1 MLFNE
6 RCYNESAYNSK
17 RESVPYEIVTDTIQR
32 IFVQRRASADVKIFI
47 KTQRDIFADSWQVV
61 SLIKRIAAD
70 FSVKAYLLRGSFFD
84 SKQSVFIIGSVL
96 ADTEQLAIRM
106 RSIDVDTTQIAHL
119 QRSNLFDT
127 TQKVKL
133 PYNVEAD
140 TSQRVFIL
148 QINEYDILA
157 NCILIASVL
166 ADTEQPVYL
175 PRAFQSDIQLAV
187 RFLTEMAAD
196 TTQRVFFE
204 RLTRF
209 NVFVISWMPIDI
221 GADAKYEVRALI
233 RLPENSFLFGSD
245 VYNYKVYNQRSWGIN
260 KKFLAD
266 TEQPVYLPR
275 AFQSDIQ
282 LAVRFLTEMAADT
295 TQRVFFERLTRFNV
309 FVISWMPIDI
319 GADAKYEVRALI
331 RLPENSFLFG
341 SDVYNYKVYNQRS
354 WGINKK
360 FLADTE
366 QKIYLLKRTDI
377 DTIQV
382 SYCKRQYFA
391 DTQQALKLP
400 RLIAADFKLAS
411 YLKTQSRFDTE
422 INAVFFT
429 YKKDP
434 YQGARDVSSLVYS
447 RFIDDDIYTFLAPD
461 KVSARL
467 KRISVRAKNISPAVY
482 IKRRDANK

>member
-1 MLFNE
+1 MAVRFLTE
-6 RCYNESAYNSK
+6 
-17 RESVPYEIVTDTIQR
+17 V
-32 IFVQRRASADVKIFI
+32 
-47 KTQRDIFADSWQVV
+47 
-61 SLIKRIAAD
+61 AA
-70 FSVKAYLLRGSFFD
+70 
-84 SKQSVFIIGSVL
+84 
-96 ADTEQLAIRM
+96 
-106 RSIDVDTTQIAHL
+106 
-119 QRSNLFDT
+119 DT

-133 PYNVEAD
+133 PYSVEAD
-140 TSQRVFIL
+140 TSQRVFIQ
-148 QINEYDILA
+148 QINAYDVLA

-175 PRAFQSDIQLAV
+175 PRTFQSDIQLAV
-187 RFLTEMAAD
+187 RFLTEVAAD
-196 TTQRVFFE
+196 ATQRVFFE

-209 NVFVISWMPIDI
+209 NVLVKSWMPIDI

-233 RLPENSFLFGSD
+233 RLPENSFLFGS
-245 VYNYKVYNQRSWGIN
+245 N
-260 KKFLAD
+260 
-266 TEQPVYLPR
+266 
-275 AFQSDIQ
+275 
-282 LAVRFLTEMAADT
+282 
-295 TQRVFFERLTRFNV
+295 
-309 FVISWMPIDI
+309 
-319 GADAKYEVRALI
+319 
-331 RLPENSFLFG
+331 
-341 SDVYNYKVYNQRS
+341 VYNYKVYNQRS

-382 SYCKRQYFA
+382 SYYKRQYFA

-411 YLKTQSRFDTE
+411 YLKTQSRFDIE

-447 RFIDDDIYTFLAPD
+447 RFIDDDIDTFLAPD

-467 KRISVRAKNISPAVY
+467 KRASVRVKNISPAVY
-482 IKRRDANK
+482 IKRRDSNK

>member
-32 IFVQRRASADVKIFI
+32 IFVQRRASADVKILI
-47 KTQRDIFADSWQVV
+47 KIQRDIFADSWQVV
-61 SLIKRIAAD
+61 SLIKKIAAD
-70 FSVKAYLLRGSFFD
+70 FSVKAYLLRGSFLD

-96 ADTEQLAIRM
+96 ADTEQLAIRI

-175 PRAFQSDIQLAV
+175 PRTFQSDIQLTV
-187 RFLTEMAAD
+187 RSLTLIEVATD

-204 RLTRF
+204 RLPRF
-209 NVFVISWMPIDI
+209 NVFVKSWMPIDI

-233 RLPENSFLFGSD
+233 RLPENSFLFGS
-245 VYNYKVYNQRSWGIN
+245 N
-260 KKFLAD
+260 
-266 TEQPVYLPR
+266 
-275 AFQSDIQ
+275 
-282 LAVRFLTEMAADT
+282 
-295 TQRVFFERLTRFNV
+295 
-309 FVISWMPIDI
+309 
-319 GADAKYEVRALI
+319 
-331 RLPENSFLFG
+331 
-341 SDVYNYKVYNQRS
+341 VYNYKVYNQRS

-422 INAVFFT
+422 INAVFFA

-434 YQGARDVSSLVYS
+434 YQGARDVSS
-447 RFIDDDIYTFLAPD
+447 